1 MTADRA
7 TTKAPDP
14 VLDVRDLSVRFRMRG
29 GRDIAAVTDAR
40 FSVAPGECL
49 ALVGESGCGKSVLAS
64 ALLGLL
70 PANAATT
77 GSAVLG
83 GDTDLLTAGE
93 RTLAR
98 TVRGRRIGLVPQS
111 PAAHL
116 TPVRT
121 VRAQLE
127 ESLRELTGVRR
138 SELPKSA
145 LAAAARASFPEGH
158 LDRYPHELSGGLAQR
173 AATALALIGDA
184 PLLLADEPTTGLDRD
199 LVERTVD
206 ELRRHTDEGRALLI
220 ITHDLAAAERI
231 ADRVAVMYAGRI
243 VEIAEAEAFFGAP
256 GPATPTPRVC
266 WTPCP
271 SGSSPRSPGCRR
283 SWARCPTAAPSPTA
297 ARTRTPAAPAN
308 ARPSR
313 RVWPATTG
321 SPAGHPPRRRSPPM
335 LELTRITAG
344 YDRRDP
350 VVRDVSLHVGA
361 GEAVGLLGPSG
372 CGKSTLAKVAAL
384 LHRPDAGTMTL
395 DGTVIRGWRHR
406 APREQRTA
414 VGVVFQQP
422 RLSADPRLSLREL
435 IAQPLRSTGR
445 RRDVP
450 ERVAELAPLVG
461 LSDELLERRP
471 HAVSDGQLQR
481 ACLARALVLRPRLL
495 ICDEMTAMLDA
506 STTAALV
513 AVVERYRAESGA
525 ALLAV
530 GHDRVLLERWCDRT
544 VRWDER
550 DTEKT
555 PAAIAG
561 VND

>member
-1 MTADRA
+1 MTDARENTVVPA
-7 TTKAPDP
+7 
-14 VLDVRDLSVRFRMRG
+14 LDVRDLSVRFRMRG

-83 GDTDLLTAGE
+83 GDTDLLTADE

-127 ESLRELTGVRR
+127 ESLRELTGVRG
-138 SELPKSA
+138 SELRKA
-145 LAAAARASFPEGH
+145 AVAAADRASFPGGH

-243 VEIAEAEAFFGAP
+243 VEIADAPRFFGAP
-256 GPATPTPRVC
+256 GPRHPYAKGLLDALPERDFAPI
-266 WTPCP
+266 
-271 SGSSPRSPGCRR
+271 PGMPPELGALPEGCAFA
-283 SWARCPTAAPSPTA
+283 ARCAYAD
-297 ARTRTPAAPAN
+297 ARCT
-308 ARPSR
+308 
-313 RVWPATTG
+313 
-321 SPAGHPPRRRSPPM
+321 
-335 LELTRITAG
+335 EEQ
-344 YDRRDP
+344 P
-350 VVRDVSLHVGA
+350 VFDA
-361 GEAVGLLGPSG
+361 D
-372 CGKSTLAKVAAL
+372 LACHHAL
-384 LHRPDAGTMTL
+384 
-395 DGTVIRGWRHR
+395 
-406 APREQRTA
+406 
-414 VGVVFQQP
+414 
-422 RLSADPRLSLREL
+422 
-435 IAQPLRSTGR
+435 TGR
-445 RRDVP
+445 T
-450 ERVAELAPLVG
+450 
-461 LSDELLERRP
+461 
-471 HAVSDGQLQR
+471 H
-481 ACLARALVLRPRLL
+481 PRK
-495 ICDEMTAMLDA
+495 EAADA
-506 STTAALV
+506 
-513 AVVERYRAESGA
+513 
-525 ALLAV
+525 
-530 GHDRVLLERWCDRT
+530 
-544 VRWDER
+544 
-550 DTEKT
+550 
-555 PAAIAG
+555 
-561 VND
+561 